1 MTLRNEKLSFTTKKK
16 QLKERDLFLS
26 AYNLFIEHGI
36 EKTSIDDISK
46 NAGVA
51 KGTFYLYFNDK
62 YDILNKLILQKSN
75 EIIKE
80 GLAKTNDLGFEDFRE
95 RTLFFIEYIINYL
108 KYNVSL
114 LTLINKNISWGLYRK
129 AIMKPEEYDDV
140 KRVLDIFT
148 NNLTNEGMTKEEAE
162 MTLFM
167 IIELVGSVCFTTIIL
182 KEPTDIESI
191 KPILFKKILA
201 MLNVWLK
208 LSNFYFFFLF
218 EFRYNNINKII
229 KNL

>member
-1 MTLRNEKLSFTTKKK
+1 MTLNNDKISFAKKKK
-16 QLKERDLFLS
+16 QLKEKELFSSAFDLFLE
-26 AYNLFIEHGI
+26 NGI

-51 KGTFYLYFNDK
+51 KGTFYLYFSDK

-80 GLAKTNDLGFEDFRE
+80 ALSKTNSLGSEDFRE
-95 RTLFFIEYIINYL
+95 RTLFFIDYIINYL
-108 KYNVSL
+108 NHNVSL
-114 LTLINKNISWGLYRK
+114 LKLINKNISWGLYRK
-129 AIMKPEEYDDV
+129 AIMTPAEYDDF
-140 KRVLDIFT
+140 KRVLDIFIK
-148 NNLTNEGMTKEEAE
+148 NLTNEGMKKEEAE

-201 MLNVWLK
+201 M
-208 LSNFYFFFLF
+208 
-218 EFRYNNINKII
+218 ITI
-229 KNL
+229 

>member
-1 MTLRNEKLSFTTKKK
+1 MTLKNDKINYTLKKK
-16 QLKERDLFLS
+16 QLKERELFLS
-26 AYNLFIEHGI
+26 AYNLFLENGI

-51 KGTFYLYFNDK
+51 KGTFYLYFSDK

-80 GLAKTNDLGFEDFRE
+80 GLAKANALGVEDFRE
-95 RTLFFIEYIINYL
+95 RTLFFIDYIINYL
-108 KYNVSL
+108 KSNVL
-114 LTLINKNISWGLYRK
+114 LLRLINKNISWGLYRK
-129 AIMKPEEYDDV
+129 AIMTPAEYDAV
-140 KRVLDIFT
+140 KKVLDIFIK
-148 NNLTNEGMTKEEAE
+148 NLTNEGMEKQEAE

-201 MLNVWLK
+201 MLQT
-208 LSNFYFFFLF
+208 
-218 EFRYNNINKII
+218 
-229 KNL
+229 

>member
-1 MTLRNEKLSFTTKKK
+1 MTLRSEKLSFTTKKK

-26 AYNLFIEHGI
+26 AYNLFIENGI

-51 KGTFYLYFNDK
+51 KGTFYLYFSDK

-191 KPILFKKILA
+191 KPILFKKVLA
-201 MLNVWLK
+201 MLNV
-208 LSNFYFFFLF
+208 
-218 EFRYNNINKII
+218 
-229 KNL
+229 

>member
-1 MTLRNEKLSFTTKKK
+1 MTLKNITTNFTKNKK
-16 QLKERDLFLS
+16 QLKEKELFLS
-26 AYNLFIEHGI
+26 AYDLFLKNGI
-36 EKTSIDDISK
+36 EKTSIDDIAK

-75 EIIKE
+75 EIIRE
-80 GLAKTNDLGFEDFRE
+80 ALAKTNNSGIKDFRE
-95 RTLFFIEYIINYL
+95 RTLFFIDYIINYL
-108 KYNVSL
+108 KNNISL
-114 LTLINKNISWGLYRK
+114 LKIINKNISWGLYRK
-129 AIMKPEEYDDV
+129 AIMKPESYDDV
-140 KRVLDIFT
+140 NKVLDIFIK
-148 NNLTNEGMTKEEAE
+148 NLTSEGMSKEEAE

-201 MLNVWLK
+201 M
-208 LSNFYFFFLF
+208 
-218 EFRYNNINKII
+218 I
-229 KNL
+229 KV

>member
-1 MTLRNEKLSFTTKKK
+1 MTLNNDKISFAKRKK
-16 QLKERDLFLS
+16 QLKEKELFSSAFDLFLQ
-26 AYNLFIEHGI
+26 YGI
-36 EKTSIDDISK
+36 EKTSIDDIAK

-51 KGTFYLYFNDK
+51 KGTFYLYFSDK

-80 GLAKTNDLGFEDFRE
+80 GLSRTNTSGIEDFRE
-95 RTLFFIEYIINYL
+95 RTLFFIDYIINYL
-108 KYNVSL
+108 KDNVSL
-114 LTLINKNISWGLYRK
+114 LKLINKNISWGLYRK
-129 AIMKPEEYDDV
+129 AIMTPAEYDDV
-140 KRVLDIFT
+140 KRVLDIFIK
-148 NNLTNEGMTKEEAE
+148 NLTNEGMKKDEAE

-201 MLNVWLK
+201 MITV
-208 LSNFYFFFLF
+208 
-218 EFRYNNINKII
+218 
-229 KNL
+229 

>member
-1 MTLRNEKLSFTTKKK
+1 MTLNNDNLSFTKKKK
-16 QLKERDLFLS
+16 QLKEKELFLS
-26 AYNLFIEHGI
+26 AFDLFLENGI
-36 EKTSIDDISK
+36 EKTSIDDIAK

-51 KGTFYLYFNDK
+51 KGTFYLYFSDK

-80 GLAKTNDLGFEDFRE
+80 GLSRTNNLGSEDFRE
-95 RTLFFIEYIINYL
+95 RTLFFIDYIINYL
-108 KYNVSL
+108 KDNVSL
-114 LTLINKNISWGLYRK
+114 LKLINKNISWGLYRK
-129 AIMKPEEYDDV
+129 AIMTPAEYDDV
-140 KRVLDIFT
+140 KRVLDIFIK
-148 NNLTNEGMTKEEAE
+148 NLTTEGIKKEEAE

-201 MLNVWLK
+201 M
-208 LSNFYFFFLF
+208 
-218 EFRYNNINKII
+218 ITI
-229 KNL
+229 

>member
-1 MTLRNEKLSFTTKKK
+1 MTLNNDNISFTKRKK
-16 QLKERDLFLS
+16 QLKEKELFLS
-26 AYNLFIEHGI
+26 AFDLFLENGI
-36 EKTSIDDISK
+36 EKTSIDDIAK

-51 KGTFYLYFNDK
+51 KGTFYLYFSDK

-80 GLAKTNDLGFEDFRE
+80 GLSRTNNLGSEDFRE
-95 RTLFFIEYIINYL
+95 RTLFFIDYIINYL
-108 KYNVSL
+108 KDNVSL
-114 LTLINKNISWGLYRK
+114 LKLINKNISWGLYRK
-129 AIMKPEEYDDV
+129 AIMTPAEYDDV
-140 KRVLDIFT
+140 KRVLDIFIK
-148 NNLTNEGMTKEEAE
+148 NLTTEGIKKEEAE

-201 MLNVWLK
+201 M
-208 LSNFYFFFLF
+208 
-218 EFRYNNINKII
+218 ITI
-229 KNL
+229 

>member
-1 MTLRNEKLSFTTKKK
+1 MTLKNITTNFTKNKK
-16 QLKERDLFLS
+16 QLKEKELFLS
-26 AYNLFIEHGI
+26 AYDLFLKNGI
-36 EKTSIDDISK
+36 EKTSIDDIAK

-75 EIIKE
+75 EIIRE
-80 GLAKTNDLGFEDFRE
+80 ALAKTNNSGIRDFRE
-95 RTLFFIEYIINYL
+95 RTLFFIDYIINYL
-108 KYNVSL
+108 KNNISL
-114 LTLINKNISWGLYRK
+114 LKIINKNISWGLYRK
-129 AIMKPEEYDDV
+129 AIMKPESYDDV
-140 KRVLDIFT
+140 NKVLDIFIK
-148 NNLTNEGMTKEEAE
+148 NLTSEGMSKEEAE

-201 MLNVWLK
+201 M
-208 LSNFYFFFLF
+208 
-218 EFRYNNINKII
+218 I
-229 KNL
+229 KV

>member
-1 MTLRNEKLSFTTKKK
+1 MTLNKDNTSFTKKKK
-16 QLKERDLFLS
+16 QLKEKELFLS
-26 AYNLFIEHGI
+26 AFDLFLENGI
-36 EKTSIDDISK
+36 EKTSIDDIAK

-51 KGTFYLYFNDK
+51 KGTFYLYFSDK

-80 GLAKTNDLGFEDFRE
+80 GLSRTNNLGSEDFKE
-95 RTLFFIEYIINYL
+95 RTLFFIDYIINYL
-108 KYNVSL
+108 KDNVL
-114 LTLINKNISWGLYRK
+114 LLKLINKNISWGLYRK
-129 AIMKPEEYDDV
+129 AIMTPAEYDDV
-140 KRVLDIFT
+140 KRVLDIFIK
-148 NNLTNEGMTKEEAE
+148 NLTTEGMKKEEAE

-201 MLNVWLK
+201 M
-208 LSNFYFFFLF
+208 
-218 EFRYNNINKII
+218 ITI
-229 KNL
+229 